1 LVKIARLDERKG
13 DANSPS
19 SEYGCRWK
27 YLGLPTLDG
36 RMTDG
41 KFKYTKQKLVN
52 KCSNWAEKH
61 MSMADKEALIKSVA
75 QAIPTYTM
83 GVFKLPAITC
93 EDFTKLIHK
102 FWWGEENGQR
112 KVHWVAY
119 LQMY

>member
-1 LVKIARLDERKG
+1 
-13 DANSPS
+13 
-19 SEYGCRWK
+19 
-27 YLGLPTLDG
+27 
-36 RMTDG
+36 MTDG

-112 KVHWVAY
+112 KVHWVAWDK
-119 LQMY
+119 LLEPKCRGGIGFQDMRKFSQTLLARQAWRLI